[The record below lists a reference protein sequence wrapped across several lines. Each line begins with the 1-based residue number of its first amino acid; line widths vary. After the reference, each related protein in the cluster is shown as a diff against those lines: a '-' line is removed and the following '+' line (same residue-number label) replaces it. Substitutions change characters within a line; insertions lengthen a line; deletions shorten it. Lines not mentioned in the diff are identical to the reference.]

1 VDESAAGR
9 STGPRA
15 ALRPAS
21 GRRGGAAP
29 RLDAHVVVGRD
40 HARRAVGVGARESP
54 VHHVARGSRRG
65 AIALT
70 ASGPDARLAAIQ
82 PLDPRPEDTMSNPAR
97 FLGARPI
104 GRRRFLKTMGA
115 AGAVASLGAPSL
127 GRAQAR
133 EVKVGYILPVTGPL
147 AFEAQLALNGIQ
159 LAADEINGAG
169 GIKALGGARLAL
181 LPGDTQ
187 NKVELGNS
195 EAARLIDQG
204 ITALIGPFSSL
215 VAFSVRQVTEKNK
228 TPFLL
233 LATVADNVLEGGLH
247 YAFRMQPNG
256 RGMAT
261 LTMSNMLEMAKS
273 AGVAV
278 KRVAM
283 MHEDGNFGATM
294 GNHVEAFAGKMGY
307 ELVQRV
313 PYNLRSPD
321 FTAEL
326 SKVKASRPDLL
337 VISGYYGDSKIIAET
352 AAKLRVGVH
361 ALVGLANAAYSNPKF
376 IAENRDL
383 TEHLFDGNYWHNPQS
398 PRARAVFEAY
408 QKRFSSTMSNHG
420 VQGYQVVFVL
430 KDALERA
437 ASTDREK
444 VREALAKTNLTDHI
458 LTQDAIRF
466 DDAGEN
472 VNATPAL
479 LQVQGGKPVVVGPAR
494 FAEAKPVFPVPKWKG

>member
-1 VDESAAGR
+1 
-9 STGPRA
+9 
-15 ALRPAS
+15 
-21 GRRGGAAP
+21 
-29 RLDAHVVVGRD
+29 
-40 HARRAVGVGARESP
+40 
-54 VHHVARGSRRG
+54 
-65 AIALT
+65 
-70 ASGPDARLAAIQ
+70 
-82 PLDPRPEDTMSNPAR
+82 MSNDQRDPVVT
-97 FLGARPI
+97 PI
-104 GRRRFLKTMGA
+104 GRRRFLTTMGA
-115 AGAVASLGAPSL
+115 ASAVVLAAPAR

-147 AFEAQLALNGIQ
+147 AFEAQLALNGLL
-159 LAADEINGAG
+159 LAVDEINGAG
-169 GIKALGGARLAL
+169 GVKSLGGAKITL

-204 ITALIGPFSSL
+204 VTTLIGPFSSL

-233 LATVADNVLEGGLH
+233 LAAVADNLLEGGLR
-247 YAFRMQPNG
+247 YCFRMQPNA
-256 RGMAT
+256 RAMAT
-261 LTMSNMLEMAKS
+261 LTVGNMIEMAKS
-273 AGVAV
+273 AGTPI
-278 KRVAM
+278 KRVAI
-283 MHEDGNFGATM
+283 MHEDGNFGTTM

-326 SKVKASRPDLL
+326 SKVKAARPDLL

-352 AAKLRVGVH
+352 AAKLRIGVH

-376 IAENRDL
+376 IADNRDL
-383 TEHLFDGNYWHNPQS
+383 TDLLFDGNYWHNPQS
-398 PRARAVFEAY
+398 ARARAVFDAY
-408 QKRFSSTMSNHG
+408 QKRFGATMSNHG
-420 VQGYQVVFVL
+420 VQGYQVMFVL

-444 VREALAKTNLTDHI
+444 VRDAIAKTNLADHI
-458 LTQDAIRF
+458 LTQDAIHF
-466 DDAGEN
+466 DETGEG

-479 LQVQGGKPVVVGPAR
+479 LQVQGGRPVVVGPAR
-494 FAEAKPVFPVPKWKG
+494 FQEAKPVFPVPKWKG